1 MLAIRPMGE
10 FRSRPIRE
18 SEPLAKER
26 LLPSAPDLVFTA
38 GLSLAIFAG
47 LALGFVLR

>member
-1 MLAIRPMGE
+1 VGQHHP
-10 FRSRPIRE
+10 SDPIRE
-18 SEPLAKER
+18 SEAIADGRP
-26 LLPSAPDLVFTA
+26 LPSAPDLVFTA

>member
-1 MLAIRPMGE
+1 VGR
-10 FRSRPIRE
+10 RHHSDPIRE
-18 SEPLAKER
+18 SEAITDER
-26 LLPSAPDLVFTA
+26 PLPSAPDLVFTA

>member
-1 MLAIRPMGE
+1 MGQHHSE
-10 FRSRPIRE
+10 PIPE
-18 SEPLAKER
+18 SEAIVDERPLPR
-26 LLPSAPDLVFTA
+26 APDLVFTA